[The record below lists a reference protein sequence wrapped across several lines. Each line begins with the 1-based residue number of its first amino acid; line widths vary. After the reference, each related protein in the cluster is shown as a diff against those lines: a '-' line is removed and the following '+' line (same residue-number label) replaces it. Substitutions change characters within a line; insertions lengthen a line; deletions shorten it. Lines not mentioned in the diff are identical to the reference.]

1 MNCGRIFLIVTEL
14 ETDVLVLGGGP
25 AGTWAAV
32 SAAATGARVVLA
44 DKARCGTSGPT
55 AHGTTSLW
63 NIPPGPARDEAVRRG
78 YAHGGGLGDP
88 EWMHRVLEETHLR
101 VEQLARWGYRFPGA
115 GPGSSL
121 RVYLDGASYL
131 RRMRRSALDAGVR
144 VLDHHP
150 ALQLLV
156 DRDGG
161 VAGATGVQLHNHCQ
175 AWTVRAGAVVVATGG
190 CAFLSGGAGTD
201 VDTGDGLLFAAEA
214 GAELSGMEFS
224 SAYGLTPVVHVPNTA
239 RPKSASGLGLHFAT
253 LYDES
258 GAILEGHRAAA
269 FAAIADG
276 HRVFAA
282 LDDVPAS
289 MRGWLTEQGLVDH
302 TGRVP
307 LRAVLEGTVRGTGGL
322 RVANHD
328 CATTIGGLFGAGDVT
343 TRELITGAV
352 SGFGGQGGAWAIASG
367 VWAGAGAARYARA
380 ADLRSPVREVPG
392 AGLSEVSRI
401 DPRAV
406 VGLVQEHTLPLRRS
420 YWRSAGSLVDS
431 IGELDSMWPGAEFDL
446 GGTGLDRLRARQAAA
461 LLAVA
466 RWTKYS
472 ALARTESRGMH
483 RRTDH
488 PGAEA
493 DWRVRL
499 MSGGLDN
506 VWVRP
511 DAREIAALDAGM
523 VGAKE
528 IAVPPAREPVAR
540 GRREALVVEAH
551 DPSIRRETLVFDA
564 RGPSPRRETRV
575 LDARGQSGRRDALVF
590 DARGPAV
597 AHTREAGVLS
607 TRSAAI
613 PDAPEIRPAED
624 TPASTDEHLTPVDP
638 IAM

>member
-1 MNCGRIFLIVTEL
+1 MAEL

-63 NIPPGPARDEAVRRG
+63 NIPPGSARDEAVHRG
-78 YAHGGGLGDP
+78 YTHGGGLGDP
-88 EWMHRVLEETHLR
+88 DWMHRVLEETHLR

-115 GPGSSL
+115 GHGTSL

-131 RRMRRSALDAGVR
+131 RRMRRSVLNAGVHI
-144 VLDHHP
+144 LDHHP
-150 ALQLLV
+150 ALQLLI
-156 DRDGG
+156 DRDGK
-161 VAGATGVQLHNHCQ
+161 VAGATGVQQHNQFQ
-175 AWTVRAGAVVVATGG
+175 AWTIRAGAVVVATGG

-214 GAELSGMEFS
+214 GAQLSGMEFS
-224 SAYGLTPVVHVPNTA
+224 SAYGLTPVVNGPCPTV
-239 RPKSASGLGLHFAT
+239 RPHSTPGLGLHFAT

-258 GAILEGHRAAA
+258 GMVLEGHRAAA

-276 HRVFAA
+276 RRVFAA
-282 LDDVPAS
+282 LDDVPVA
-289 MRGWLTEQGLVDH
+289 MRGWLAEQGLVDH
-302 TGRVP
+302 RTRRVP

-322 RVANHD
+322 RIAGPD
-328 CATTIGGLFGAGDVT
+328 CATTVGGLFGAGDVT
-343 TRELITGAV
+343 TREPITGAV

-367 VWAGAGAARYARA
+367 VWAGTGAARYARK
-380 ADLRSPVREVPG
+380 ADRRSPVREVPG
-392 AGLSEVSRI
+392 AGLSEVARI

-431 IGELDSMWPGAEFDL
+431 IGELDAMWPGAEFDL

-511 DAREIAALDAGM
+511 DAREIAALDAGV
-523 VGAKE
+523 VGATE
-528 IAVPPAREPVAR
+528 ITVAPVHEPFPR
-540 GRREALVVEAH
+540 G
-551 DPSIRRETLVFDA
+551 RRETLV
-564 RGPSPRRETRV
+564 
-575 LDARGQSGRRDALVF
+575 L

-597 AHTREAGVLS
+597 PHSREAGVLS
-607 TRSAAI
+607 ARSAAI
-613 PDAPEIRPAED
+613 PDAPEIRSADEAGEQL
-624 TPASTDEHLTPVDP
+624 TPADP
-638 IAM
+638 IAL

>member
-1 MNCGRIFLIVTEL
+1 MAEL

-32 SAAATGARVVLA
+32 SAAAAGARVVLA

-63 NIPPGPARDEAVRRG
+63 NIPPGPARDEAVHRG
-78 YAHGGGLGDP
+78 YANGGGLGDP
-88 EWMHRVLEETHLR
+88 DWMHRVLEETHLR

-131 RRMRRSALDAGVR
+131 RRMRRSVLNAGVR
-144 VLDHHP
+144 ILDHHP
-150 ALQLLV
+150 ALQLLI
-156 DRDGG
+156 DRDGK
-161 VAGATGVQLHNHCQ
+161 VAGATGVQQHNQ
-175 AWTVRAGAVVVATGG
+175 YQEWTVRAGAVVVATGG

-214 GAELSGMEFS
+214 GAQLSGMEFS
-224 SAYGLTPVVHVPNTA
+224 SAYGLTPVVGVP
-239 RPKSASGLGLHFAT
+239 RPAAPPHSAPGLGLHFAT

-258 GAILEGHRAAA
+258 GTILEGHRAAA

-276 HRVFAA
+276 RRVFAA
-282 LDDVPAS
+282 LDDVPAT
-289 MRGWLTEQGLVDH
+289 MRGWLTEQGLVDR

-322 RVANHD
+322 RLAGPD
-328 CATTIGGLFGAGDVT
+328 CATTVRGLFGAGDVT
-343 TRELITGAV
+343 TREPITGAV

-367 VWAGAGAARYARA
+367 VWAGTGAARHART
-380 ADLRSPVREVPG
+380 ADRRSPTREVAG
-392 AGLSEVSRI
+392 AGLSSVARI

-431 IGELDSMWPGAEFDL
+431 IGELDAMWPGAEFDL

-488 PGAEA
+488 PGVEA

-511 DAREIAALDAGM
+511 DAREIAALDAGV
-523 VGAKE
+523 VGATE
-528 IAVPPAREPVAR
+528 ISVAPAREPFPR
-540 GRREALVVEAH
+540 G
-551 DPSIRRETLVFDA
+551 RRETLV
-564 RGPSPRRETRV
+564 
-575 LDARGQSGRRDALVF
+575 L

-597 AHTREAGVLS
+597 AHLRDPGVLS
-607 TRSAAI
+607 ARSAAV
-613 PDAPEIRPAED
+613 PDAPAILPED
-624 TPASTDEHLTPVDP
+624 EDGTAPHLTPAGP
-638 IAM
+638 IAL